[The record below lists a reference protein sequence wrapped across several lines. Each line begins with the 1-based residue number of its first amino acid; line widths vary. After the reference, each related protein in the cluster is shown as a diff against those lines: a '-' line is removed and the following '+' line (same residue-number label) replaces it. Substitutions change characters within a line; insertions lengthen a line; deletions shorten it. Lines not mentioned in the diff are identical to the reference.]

1 MRNSDSLNQI
11 PDDMKN
17 DFLDM
22 GEKNIEKLKKL
33 KMMISN
39 TFPVSIFKNN
49 WLVVLNPFNAYSP
62 KMTKHTTQILQQ
74 LFKVFLTIL
83 GHYSLNT

>member
-39 TFPVSIFKNN
+39 TFPVSIFKSN

-62 KMTKHTTQILQQ
+62 KMTRHTTQILQQ

>member
-1 MRNSDSLNQI
+1 MFLMRNSDSLNQI

-49 WLVVLNPFNAYSP
+49 
-62 KMTKHTTQILQQ
+62 
-74 LFKVFLTIL
+74 
-83 GHYSLNT
+83 